1 MSSGTLNP
9 RDDCWRSRD
18 FAEDVTRSTT
28 KTKDKD
34 AGKNQEKSS
43 KNPKAI
49 RAQAKSVSECQN
61 LGIQQGGDPLP
72 IGSGDEI
79 SGHFNPNKMKP

>member
-9 RDDCWRSRD
+9 RDDCWHSWD

-28 KTKDKD
+28 KTKDED
-34 AGKNQEKSS
+34 AGKPQKRNS

-49 RAQAKSVSECQN
+49 HAQAKSVSECQN

-72 IGSGDEI
+72 IVSGDEI
-79 SGHFNPNKMKP
+79 SGLL